1 VLEFNFNWDKL
12 SAIAGLTWR
21 NFYFRFYE
29 GSITSERVIEFL
41 GHLQRH
47 VPGKLLIVWDGAS
60 IHRSKLIR
68 EYSTRWSISGVI
80 GNSMN
85 CPTCAPVTS
94 GNSPAGP
101 PMASAAF
108 AANAIV
114 LSPLSGSR
122 PNFGLNVRLYREDQ

>member
-12 SAIAGLTWR
+12 SAIAGLSWK
-21 NFYFRFYE
+21 NFYFRLYE

-68 EYSTRWSISGVI
+68 EYVAGLHGKIWMERL
-80 GNSMN
+80 
-85 CPTCAPVTS
+85 PAYAPELNPVEY
-94 GNSPAGP
+94 
-101 PMASAAF
+101 
-108 AANAIV
+108 
-114 LSPLSGSR
+114 LSLPRPGGLPYPKHGSLLACL
-122 PNFGLNVRLYREDQ
+122 PSQF